1 MTRLLAALMIFAS
14 GISHACE
21 CSQSL
26 SYKEYSERASIV
38 FKGQLVRAEIVN
50 SDDHAAEF
58 TFEVIESFKGVKAD
72 KYTVKSN
79 ITSCTLLMSLARQY
93 LVFTSPGQGVNFCS
107 GSADMQ
113 RVNYTEL
120 EHLRSE

>member
-1 MTRLLAALMIFAS
+1 MIRLFATLMIFAS
-14 GISHACE
+14 SIANACE

-26 SYKEYSERASIV
+26 SYKEYAERASII
-38 FKGQLVRAEIVN
+38 FRGQLVRAEIVG
-50 SDDHAAEF
+50 SEDHAAEF
-58 TFEVIESFKGVKAD
+58 TFDISEAFKGVKSG
-72 KYTVKSN
+72 KHTVKSN
-79 ITSCTLLMSLARQY
+79 ITSCTLPMILGRQY
-93 LVFTSPGQGVNFCS
+93 LVFTNPGHGVNFCS